1 MKRFEGSSRR
11 RHVLLALLLALL
23 SLGLWWMP
31 TGFERPDLNAA
42 PRAQARVL
50 ETDDSR
56 VFRFGIVR
64 EGVQELRLRIL
75 GGPFRGQEVEAS
87 NQLQG
92 KMELDK
98 LFRPGDRV
106 LTVLDVEG
114 DHILHA
120 TAVDHYRLD
129 TEGLLLGLFTLLL
142 VAFAGWTGLS
152 ALLSFV
158 FSVLVI
164 WKVMLPGFLRGYD
177 PLAVAVGVAVL
188 LTGAI
193 IFLVAGVGR
202 KGVTAFLGALAG
214 LGLTCLL
221 SVLFGG
227 AFRIHGA
234 VKPFAETLLYCG
246 YPNLDLG
253 RVFLSGIFIA
263 SSGAVMDLAMDI
275 AAAMHELRERRP
287 DLSMREAV
295 ASGFAVGRSVI
306 GTMTTTLLL
315 AYSGGYSTMLLV
327 FLAQGTPVVNVL
339 NLQYVAAE
347 ILHTLVGSFGLVAVA
362 PLTALLGGWV
372 YFRHPAASRSRTQR
386 VPAGEES

>member
-1 MKRFEGSSRR
+1 MGFCEEASRR
-11 RHVLLALLLALL
+11 RHILLALLLSLL
-23 SLGLWWMP
+23 SLVLWRMP
-31 TGFERPDLNAA
+31 TGFERPDLDGAL
-42 PRAQARVL
+42 RVRSQVL
-50 ETDDSR
+50 SVDDSR
-56 VFRFGIVR
+56 VFRYGIVR
-64 EGVQELRLRIL
+64 EGVQELRLRVL
-75 GGPFRGQEVEAS
+75 DGPFRGREVEGS

-114 DHILHA
+114 DRILHA
-120 TAVDHYRLD
+120 TAVDHYRLGL
-129 TEGLLLGLFTLLL
+129 EGLLLGLFALLL
-142 VAFAGWTGLS
+142 VFFAGWTGLS

-164 WKVMLPGFLRGYD
+164 WKIMLPGFLRGYD
-177 PLAVAVGVAVL
+177 PFAVTLGVVVL

-193 IFLVAGVGR
+193 VFLVAGVGR
-202 KGVTAFLGALAG
+202 KGITAFLGALAG
-214 LGLTCLL
+214 LGLTGLL

-253 RVFLSGIFIA
+253 KVFLSGILLA

-287 DLSMREAV
+287 DLPMKEAV

-327 FLAQGTPVVNVL
+327 FLAQGIPAANVL

-362 PLTALLGGWV
+362 PLTALLGGWI
-372 YFRHPAASRSRTQR
+372 YFRHPSPVRETSG